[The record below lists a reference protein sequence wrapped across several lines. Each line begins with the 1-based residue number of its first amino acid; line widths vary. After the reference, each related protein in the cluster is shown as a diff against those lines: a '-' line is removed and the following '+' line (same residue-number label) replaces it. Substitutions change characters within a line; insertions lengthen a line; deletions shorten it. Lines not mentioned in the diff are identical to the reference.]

1 MPDVIFTPEEIEK
14 LKKLVEEYGKR
25 IALIEN
31 TSFREF
37 IKEKKITGIP
47 LQQSMIQKIVT
58 FAILDT
64 SIDANSYDK
73 TYQRKLNNPNL
84 KFFQELKDLINYSLI
99 KNEDS
104 ARSLIKA
111 FLDLNAIEILVID
124 NLDITSKVLMDEA
137 VLQLREIYKSED
149 IIPFNELQ
157 MNFLK
162 ITSDIL
168 KKSKE
173 LLKLEDRI
181 KSEAE
186 NLTNKIKNNYETV
199 RYVIGLILG
208 CFDLLENRLSN
219 NLKNIFPPKK
229 TPWQLYFPPKYRK
242 EIRLWL
248 KDYFNLPQYVNQY
261 QSLSFLF
268 EEWIFKH
275 FREVR
280 HFKAHK
286 EIDTAQNILKNNL
299 YKIEFD
305 NKEYKYTLYQLRELY
320 KDSFG
325 FLLWIKH
332 LVAKIYF
339 NQGDQPLNEDLNK
352 YLLKNY

>member
-1 MPDVIFTPEEIEK
+1 MSDVIFTPEEIEK
-14 LKKLVEEYGKR
+14 LKKSMEEYGKR

-37 IKEKKITGIP
+37 MKEKKITGIS
-47 LQQSMIQKIVT
+47 LQLVMFQKIAI

-64 SIDANSYDK
+64 SIYAKSYDK
-73 TYQRKLNNPNL
+73 TYQRKFKNPNL
-84 KFFQELKDLINYSLI
+84 KFFQELRDLISNALNKNKDL
-99 KNEDS
+99 
-104 ARSLIKA
+104 ARALIKA

-124 NLDITSKVLMDEA
+124 DLDITSKVLMDEA
-137 VLQLREIYKSED
+137 VLQLREIYNSED
-149 IIPFNELQ
+149 TIPFDELQ
-157 MNFLK
+157 MKFLK

-168 KKSKE
+168 KKSTE
-173 LLKLEDRI
+173 LLKLEGRI
-181 KSEAE
+181 RSEAE

-199 RYVIGLILG
+199 KYVIGLILG

-229 TPWQLYFPPKYRK
+229 TPWQLYFPPKYRN

-248 KDYFNLPQYVNQY
+248 KDYFNLPQHVDHYH
-261 QSLSFLF
+261 SLSFLF

-286 EIDTAQNILKNNL
+286 EIDTAQTILKNNL

-305 NKEYKYTLYQLRELY
+305 NKEYKYTLCQLRELY

-339 NQGDQPLNEDLNK
+339 IQGDQPLNEDLYK

>member
-14 LKKLVEEYGKR
+14 LKKSVEEYGKR

-37 IKEKKITGIP
+37 MKEKKITGIP
-47 LQQSMIQKIVT
+47 LQQAMIQKIAI

-73 TYQRKLNNPNL
+73 TYQRKFNNPNL
-84 KFFQELKDLINYSLI
+84 KFFQELKDLICNALN
-99 KNEDS
+99 KNKNS
-104 ARSLIKA
+104 ARALIKA

-124 NLDITSKVLMDEA
+124 NLDITSKVLMDDA
-137 VLQLREIYKSED
+137 VLQLREIYKSEET
-149 IIPFNELQ
+149 IPFNELQ
-157 MNFLK
+157 MNVVK

-168 KKSKE
+168 KKSNE
-173 LLKLEDRI
+173 LLKLKGRI
-181 KSEAE
+181 KTEAE

-199 RYVIGLILG
+199 KYVIGLILG
-208 CFDLLENRLSN
+208 CFDLLENRLIN
-219 NLKNIFPPKK
+219 NLKNYFPPRK
-229 TPWQLYFPPKYRK
+229 TPWQLYFPPKDRK

-261 QSLSFLF
+261 RSLSFLF

-286 EIDTAQNILKNNL
+286 EIDTAQTILKNNL

-305 NKEYKYTLYQLRELY
+305 NKEYKYDLSQLKELY

-339 NQGDQPLNEDLNK
+339 NQGDQPLNEDLNE

>member
-14 LKKLVEEYGKR
+14 LKKSVEEYGKK
-25 IALIEN
+25 IALIQN

-37 IKEKKITGIP
+37 MKEKKITGIP
-47 LQQSMIQKIVT
+47 WQQAMIQKMAI
-58 FAILDT
+58 FAILGT

-73 TYQRKLNNPNL
+73 TYQRKFNNPNL
-84 KFFQELKDLINYSLI
+84 KFFQELKDLISNALN
-99 KNEDS
+99 KNKDS

-149 IIPFNELQ
+149 TIPINELQ
-157 MNFLK
+157 MNFVK

-168 KKSKE
+168 KKSNE
-173 LLKLEDRI
+173 LLKLEGRI

-199 RYVIGLILG
+199 RYVIRLILG

-219 NLKNIFPPKK
+219 NLKNYFHPNK

-242 EIRLWL
+242 EFPLWL

-261 QSLSFLF
+261 YSLSFLF

-286 EIDTAQNILKNNL
+286 EIDTAQTILKNNL

-305 NKEYKYTLYQLRELY
+305 NKEYKYTLCQLRELY

-339 NQGDQPLNEDLNK
+339 NQGDQPLNEDLYK